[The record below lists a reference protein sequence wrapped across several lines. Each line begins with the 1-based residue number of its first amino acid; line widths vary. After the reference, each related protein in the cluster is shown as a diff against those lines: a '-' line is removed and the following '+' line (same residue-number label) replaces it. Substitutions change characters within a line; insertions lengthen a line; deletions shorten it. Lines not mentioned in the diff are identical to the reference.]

1 VETVGNWYWIVGEIE
16 EAGMVPKLVH
26 ARRAKMMLAT
36 VNKTERLNA
45 RGTNRLQRTG
55 TLPTVWIPSAAL
67 RDERELFRTRML
79 FTQQRMRMKNRIH
92 ATLAKYCLQVEEASH
107 AFSKKGR
114 QELALCLTKLP
125 TQTRYATE
133 LVLQQLESV
142 AVQIVAL
149 EERMK
154 KVFKPNKEVDY
165 LLSIPGVGF
174 ILKVSSSFAVSNLMN
189 SSKKEA
195 MANSLFGGTAGCRMR
210 SRIRHS

>member
-1 VETVGNWYWIVGEIE
+1 
-16 EAGMVPKLVH
+16 
-26 ARRAKMMLAT
+26 
-36 VNKTERLNA
+36 
-45 RGTNRLQRTG
+45 
-55 TLPTVWIPSAAL
+55 
-67 RDERELFRTRML
+67 
-79 FTQQRMRMKNRIH
+79 MKNRVH
-92 ATLAKYCLQVEEASH
+92 ATLAKYCLQVEEASD

-133 LVLQQLESV
+133 LVLQQLDSV
-142 AVQIVAL
+142 TVEIVAL

-174 ILKVSSSFAVSNLMN
+174 ILAVSSFSAASNLMN

-195 MANSLFGGTAGCRMR
+195 TMANSFKMIIVWRDGRM
-210 SRIRHS
+210 